1 MVPKIAGDQIL
12 EIMRENA
19 WGAKIPVYI
28 ISNLNEA
35 DAPAGLRNLGIEGY
49 AVKANLSNDQLDQL
63 VDSILK
69 PENQTEDIV
78 LDNTSQQA

>member
-1 MVPKIAGDQIL
+1 MTV
-12 EIMRENA
+12 REHRFPED
-19 WGAKIPVYI
+19 GAATAD
-28 ISNLNEA
+28 EA

-69 PENQTEDIV
+69 PSDQVEDTSLEEADTEV
-78 LDNTSQQA
+78 V